1 MPDING
7 KTLLVGLLATPI
19 RHSNSPR
26 MQSEAFA
33 MTGVNCVQ
41 LAFEVGNEQLED
53 AVKGLRALGAGGLQR
68 VDAQ

>member
-26 MQSEAFA
+26 M
-33 MTGVNCVQ
+33 
-41 LAFEVGNEQLED
+41 
-53 AVKGLRALGAGGLQR
+53 RARHSQ
-68 VDAQ
+68 